1 MAREVHKRRLC
12 SYPRPKYYKM
22 SKAFFDIHGYT
33 DSQGIEMF
41 IKFYFSQFSEHEQ
54 KKLLERYD
62 EINQ

>member
-1 MAREVHKRRLC
+1 
-12 SYPRPKYYKM
+12 M

-62 EINQ
+62 EIN